1 MSPILERC
9 RLHTRCMA
17 RKRRLSWFHVAG
29 ILRELET
36 LGGALILLAT
46 MGAIYLSAYILA
58 SALQNCV
65 R

>member
-1 MSPILERC
+1 
-9 RLHTRCMA
+9 MA

-36 LGGALILLAT
+36 LAGALILLAT